1 MTTVLTINGSALSGI
16 RVRNSVVA
24 VIVDFC
30 RPSLKPFL
38 HEHVTAQEQEQ
49 TLFFESRIFRI
60 WYGVMMLLWGL
71 LFALFNSISFFLDHW
86 HYPAIMVLGAFVAGL
101 TPEGGGAVAFP
112 VLSVFF
118 DLKRD
123 MARDFSLMIQSI
135 GMTSA
140 SIWILSRKGRR
151 LADYAPVLWFVPV
164 SFLGFVSGMV
174 LLQAI
179 PVFIIQALFLSL
191 ILTFTLA
198 YISSKHR
205 GDRPV
210 LMVNNAADKM
220 LLAGVLIVGG
230 MCASL
235 FGTGADIVLYT
246 ALVTR
251 FRMDE
256 KAATHMGIMVMAA
269 ISVLGYAYRVFWDGD
284 ITDYQIR
291 TWLCAYPVVLF
302 MAPFGSYILHKL
314 NVEWM
319 LRGIV
324 ALNIF
329 QMAYFNL
336 KNPSWDKLAWSGG
349 ASIFLFAIF
358 WFSLARIARQT
369 ERQRL
374 AADPHRS

>member
-1 MTTVLTINGSALSGI
+1 M
-16 RVRNSVVA
+16 
-24 VIVDFC
+24 
-30 RPSLKPFL
+30 
-38 HEHVTAQEQEQ
+38 
-49 TLFFESRIFRI
+49 FFESRIFRG
-60 WYGVMMLLWGL
+60 WYGGMMLLWIL
-71 LFALFNSISFFLDHW
+71 LFASLNSIPFLLDHW

-118 DLKRD
+118 DIERE
-123 MARDFSLMIQSI
+123 MARDFSLMIQSV

-140 SIWILSRKGRR
+140 SIWILSRKGRD
-151 LADYAPVLWFVPV
+151 LAAYKPLLWFVPI
-164 SFLGFVSGMV
+164 SFLGFVLGMV
-174 LLQAI
+174 LLQSI

-191 ILTFTLA
+191 ILTFALA

-205 GDRPV
+205 GDRLV
-210 LMVNNAADKM
+210 LGAKGRGDHAM
-220 LLAGVLIVGG
+220 LAGVLIVGG

-246 ALVTR
+246 MLVTR

-256 KAATHMGIMVMAA
+256 KLATHMGIMAMAA
-269 ISVLGYAYRVFWDGD
+269 VSILGSAYRFVWDGD
-284 ITDYQIR
+284 ISDYQVR

-329 QMAYFNL
+329 QLGYFIW
-336 KNPSWDKLAWSGG
+336 KDPSWEKLAWSSGF
-349 ASIFLFAIF
+349 SIVLFAIF
-358 WFSLARIARQT
+358 WFSLARIVRQA
-369 ERQRL
+369 ERERPTPE
-374 AADPHRS
+374 AG

>member
-1 MTTVLTINGSALSGI
+1 MSTNQ
-16 RVRNSVVA
+16 
-24 VIVDFC
+24 
-30 RPSLKPFL
+30 P
-38 HEHVTAQEQEQ
+38 EQM
-49 TLFFESRIFRI
+49 LFFESRIFRS
-60 WYGVMMLLWGL
+60 WYGAMMLLWVF
-71 LFALFNSISFFLDHW
+71 LFALFNSVSFLLDHW

-118 DLKRD
+118 DIKRE

-151 LADYAPVLWFVPV
+151 LADYAPVLWFVPI
-164 SFLGFVSGMV
+164 SFMGFVLGML

-179 PVFIIQALFLSL
+179 PVYIIQTLFLSL
-191 ILTFTLA
+191 ILTFALA

-205 GDRPV
+205 GNRPV
-210 LMVNNAADKM
+210 LAVSNTGDKM
-220 LLAGVLIVGG
+220 LLGGVLVAGG

-256 KAATHMGIMVMAA
+256 KVATHMSIMVMAA
-269 ISVLGYAYRVFWDGD
+269 ISILGYAYRFFWDGD

-302 MAPFGSYILHKL
+302 MAPFGSYILQKL

-336 KNPSWDKLAWSGG
+336 KSPTWEKFLWSTGF
-349 ASIFLFAIF
+349 SIILFAMF
-358 WFSLARIARQT
+358 WLSLAHITKRKSDRQ
-369 ERQRL
+369 
-374 AADPHRS
+374 AADAV